1 MMQQQQ
7 GGIPF
12 PPSNNIPGKNLLWSA
27 SASTTPTISPASYSP
42 SDSGQELPMMPR
54 RAHPSYRH
62 SIATTVGLPI
72 AWNNGSSGTSSTMT
86 TVKRISSTSRALS
99 LTGSTSLSGSINGI
113 TMSPESP
120 AGLSDSTNVV
130 IGSGRSPATPPAKA
144 FSKWEK
150 QELEARAIMKV
161 REANRRKEA
170 EKEKEREKE
179 RDKERERERLEK
191 AEKER

>member
-1 MMQQQQ
+1 
-7 GGIPF
+7 
-12 PPSNNIPGKNLLWSA
+12 
-27 SASTTPTISPASYSP
+27 
-42 SDSGQELPMMPR
+42 
-54 RAHPSYRH
+54 
-62 SIATTVGLPI
+62 
-72 AWNNGSSGTSSTMT
+72 
-86 TVKRISSTSRALS
+86 
-99 LTGSTSLSGSINGI
+99 
-113 TMSPESP
+113 MSPESP

-191 AEKER
+191 AEKERKEKEKERQAKAADVTSAPAISVMAPSAGSTPTPSITTTKTTMMGGAVDFFARPTKPPELSSSGAPTAPTIADI